1 MVPGVSAWSLAV
13 ARLTGLLACVAM
25 ATARFGLVLH
35 ELVGHGGAALAM
47 GGQILE
53 VRLFWFAGGWIRYDL
68 HEPSVAAMVIVS
80 MGGIA
85 IELVLGTILWFVVT
99 GDALGRRIARTI
111 GAALVVHAGWYFAT
125 GTWHG
130 YGDGALIYQVLGDA
144 RYPAAIAAGL
154 VTCGAAFVGARW
166 LFATVVASIGPT
178 RRVAGIAIAVVVA
191 GSVNLALDLGELAI
205 RQDSMY
211 GATMAPERDRVIA
224 RDYAHWLD
232 EARRTGATIDDAAR
246 ERELHRL
253 DRDNRTFPFAW
264 LLAAAVALSA
274 VAGAWRSRTPS
285 ARPDLTG
292 RLVARAAVIAV
303 ASIAL
308 VIALDAVV

>member
-178 RRVAGIAIAVVVA
+178 RRVAGIAIAV
-191 GSVNLALDLGELAI
+191 
-205 RQDSMY
+205 
-211 GATMAPERDRVIA
+211 IA

>member
-1 MVPGVSAWSLAV
+1 VSAWSLAV

-25 ATARFGLVLH
+25 ATARIGLVLH

-47 GGQILE
+47 GGRIAE
-53 VRLFWFAGGWIRYDL
+53 VRLFWFAGGWIRYELDD
-68 HEPSVAAMVIVS
+68 PSVAAMVIVS
-80 MGGIA
+80 MGGIVV
-85 IELVLGTILWFVVT
+85 ELVLGTILWLVMT
-99 GDALGRRIARTI
+99 GDTLGRRIVRTI
-111 GAALVVHAGWYFAT
+111 GATLVVHGGWYFAT

-130 YGDGALIYQVLGDA
+130 FGDGALIYRVLGDA
-144 RYPAAIAAGL
+144 RYPVAIAGGL
-154 VTCGAAFVGARW
+154 VACGAAFVGARW
-166 LFATVVASIGPT
+166 LFATVVATIPT

-232 EARRTGATIDDAAR
+232 EARRSGAVIDDAAR

-253 DRDNRTFPFAW
+253 DRDNRAFPFAW
-264 LLAAAVALSA
+264 LLAAAVALSV
-274 VAGAWRSRTPS
+274 VAGAWRSRAPS
-285 ARPDLTG
+285 AGPNLTG

-303 ASIAL
+303 ASIAV